1 MSKLSKEQL
10 VNNVDLVKAVRK
22 NKEDKVLYDAL
33 QKAHFLTRASRP
45 NNDEVGPSKSDYFL
59 KHPEWSVLPYRLPDA
74 NIAIDVFVSNKSYRA
89 ILAEDDDSKYYARVV
104 NFEEMSMWNDMFNT
118 FNGEMYV
125 RIHGLSKDDN
135 VMVIDVRSF
144 IEIYNFVYPRHFY
157 DMHNKNIGET
167 LDWEH
172 MGVEL
177 YSGVLQVQ
185 KNRNVLFLNVW
196 TTDRSIDVDK
206 WQYANEIL
214 DELAAELE
222 SRGIHDVKVNA
233 ILNPSKAHVD
243 ELSKI
248 TDITLQAVT
257 VAQQQQQ
264 AQPAVTDLE
273 KDALQIKKRT
283 FKSEMIRIFI
293 GDFFL
298 GVLAYVRLI
307 QHQMAAIDSLAI
319 SIICV
324 IFGFTVGLFVAK
336 VKAKNA
342 YKSYLNSHS

>member
-10 VNNVDLVKAVRK
+10 VNNVDLVKAFRK
-22 NKEDKVLYDAL
+22 NEEGEVMYDAL
-33 QKAHFLTRASRP
+33 QKAYFVTRASRP
-45 NNDEVGPSKSDYFL
+45 NNDEVGPSKDDYFI

-74 NIAIDVFVSNKSYRA
+74 NIAIDVFVSNKSYKA
-89 ILAEDDDSKYYARVV
+89 IFAEDDDSKYYARIV

-125 RIHGLSKDDN
+125 RIHGLNKDDN
-135 VMVIDVRSF
+135 VMIINVNAF
-144 IEIYNFVYPRHFY
+144 AEIYNLVYPRHFY
-157 DMHNKNIGET
+157 DMYNKNLGKT
-167 LDWEH
+167 VNWEH

-185 KNRNVLFLNVW
+185 KNKNILFLNVW
-196 TTDRSIDVDK
+196 TTDRSIDVNE
-206 WQYANEIL
+206 WEYASEIL
-214 DELAAELE
+214 DILVAELE
-222 SRGIHDVKVNA
+222 SRGIHNAKVNA

-243 ELSKI
+243 ELSRVSEI
-248 TDITLQAVT
+248 TVQAVT
-257 VAQQQQQ
+257 VAQHP
-264 AQPAVTDLE
+264 AQSGVTDLE
-273 KDALQIKKRT
+273 RNALQIKKRT

-293 GDFFL
+293 GDVFL

-307 QHQMAAIDSLAI
+307 QHQIAAVDSLII

-324 IFGFTVGLFVAK
+324 VFGLIVGLIVAK
-336 VKAKNA
+336 VKSKNA

>member
-10 VNNVDLVKAVRK
+10 TNNVDLVKVVRK
-22 NKEDKVLYDAL
+22 NEDGELLRDAL
-33 QKAHFLTRASRP
+33 RKAHFLTRASRP

-89 ILAEDDDSKYYARVV
+89 IFAEDDDSKYYARVV

-144 IEIYNFVYPRHFY
+144 IDVYNFVYPRHFY
-157 DMHNKNIGET
+157 DMHNKNIGKT

-196 TTDRSIDVDK
+196 TVDRTIDVDK

-222 SRGIHDVKVNA
+222 SRGIHNVKVNA

-243 ELSKI
+243 ELSRISEI
-248 TDITLQAVT
+248 TVQAVT
-257 VAQQQQQ
+257 VAQQQ
-264 AQPAVTDLE
+264 AQPAVTDLQA
-273 KDALQIKKRT
+273 DALQIKKQV
-283 FKSEMIRIFI
+283 FKSEMTKMVITEILLVI
-293 GDFFL
+293 L
-298 GVLAYVRLI
+298 GYVRLRL
-307 QHQMAAIDSLAI
+307 HQAPVVVAL
-319 SIICV
+319 IIV
-324 IFGFTVGLFVAK
+324 IVFGTLGLFVGFVISK
-336 VKAKNA
+336 VKSNKA
-342 YKSYLNSHS
+342 YKSYVNSHS